1 MLKETNEPTAQNGPL
16 VTQVKT
22 MSTTG
27 SVEQIRLGFEDVKYD
42 VRHFKQKKVS

>member
-1 MLKETNEPTAQNGPL
+1 MLGYEFAEKTDKVLKKTNEPTAQNGPL

-27 SVEQIRLGFEDVKYD
+27 SVG
-42 VRHFKQKKVS
+42 